1 MSEGRKTLSYLP
13 SGQMLKEV
21 ISLNAEGIQ
30 NDALLLAVHEKMNF
44 VRTEGDSNVTMVDE
58 TDLLQKVVQNPYP
71 YIVKGPSGGGKSHAI
86 RWIELNL
93 RSDPKLKQWHIVRI
107 PKAANVRTTLR
118 LILQGLEGTAFDV
131 IRKEIAN
138 VKQEELDPERL
149 AGRLASMISESLD
162 DMYKEF
168 SGAQE
173 EKVGDFYFTTT
184 TVREHC
190 KKNRLP
196 ALFRSID
203 FLRPLI
209 SADPEGKLYA
219 IADQMINGVLDEVGD
234 EGRYRIEDDDL
245 GLDDI
250 ERFGDEAYSYI
261 EAFGLD
267 SDDYERRNALQLLDA
282 AMPAA
287 QKKLISGFFGSGE
300 TFAGVMRKIREALQK
315 EGKTLCI
322 LVEDMSLIRAIEDDL
337 VEQILIEN
345 KEDKTVCDIHSVL
358 AVTSRYEGFLR
369 HISSIVNRAGYQ
381 YEINGFDRNNT
392 NEEFVYKRI
401 ENFCAK
407 YLNAARWGTAK
418 LDAAKD
424 LIIAGKHEFWESK
437 EENEKSLAEIFGRN
451 SEGISLYPFNREAIK
466 YISRIDFER
475 EGRLEFN
482 PRTILRK
489 LLLEPLVLSGVA
501 DSKKM
506 FPLGEF
512 KSRYEVSTG
521 LLDELGQLDRE
532 EIRGGAT
539 AFANVWSGGAVS
551 LKEVRRSIEPE
562 MAEHFCFPNF
572 AEMLKGFSTV
582 SPQVPVPRVDVVQPS
597 PETEKKN
604 TGSSVIESEDNWIV
618 SCANTIDELLENPIF
633 NQTYA
638 KDIRQHLNSEI
649 DRLIAN
655 YSLQDVRLINKNV
668 TNQDKE
674 RKHIPFPIE
683 IPKNKNN
690 PKGAYLEFCTLDQ
703 LKNDD
708 SIKRFLLAFERRR
721 KNPKKDNS
729 WNYPRGLSDQR
740 AYENFMNRWTDYA
753 IPLILANVRAKYGK
767 EAVERQLQS
776 LAKVSPRKFLDGRPV
791 EVLNALLE
799 KFAPQDSD
807 SLSLNGFSTGLERVD
822 SQITKNVVFWEN
834 WSENRSNIIKYYGD
848 RHPYSISGDAIV
860 EIIERTRQKVQPASV
875 ESIFRLSHQ
884 EYREKYKNIDN
895 YFVDFDGTDEF
906 RSAMKKMNAVIHKAS
921 ENGQYNNMSINS
933 ERFRMIISRTEDV
946 DDEKILQLINLS
958 RPYSYS
964 GSADLLL
971 RFPRDSA
978 NAIED
983 VLSRWDEFIRNNK
996 SVIDENNERSQGDQR
1011 QKSVKGLSELFQK
1024 LKGLIDEWQ

>member
-1 MSEGRKTLSYLP
+1 M
-13 SGQMLKEV
+13 
-21 ISLNAEGIQ
+21 
-30 NDALLLAVHEKMNF
+30 
-44 VRTEGDSNVTMVDE
+44 
-58 TDLLQKVVQNPYP
+58 
-71 YIVKGPSGGGKSHAI
+71 
-86 RWIELNL
+86 
-93 RSDPKLKQWHIVRI
+93 
-107 PKAANVRTTLR
+107 
-118 LILQGLEGTAFDV
+118 
-131 IRKEIAN
+131 
-138 VKQEELDPERL
+138 
-149 AGRLASMISESLD
+149 
-162 DMYKEF
+162 
-168 SGAQE
+168 
-173 EKVGDFYFTTT
+173 
-184 TVREHC
+184 
-190 KKNRLP
+190 
-196 ALFRSID
+196 
-203 FLRPLI
+203 
-209 SADPEGKLYA
+209 
-219 IADQMINGVLDEVGD
+219 
-234 EGRYRIEDDDL
+234 
-245 GLDDI
+245 GLDDAN
-250 ERFGDEAYSYI
+250 RFGEEAFLYI
-261 EAFGLD
+261 EEFGLD

-282 AMPAA
+282 VMPAA

-300 TFAGVMRKIREALQK
+300 TFSGVMRKIRETLQK
-315 EGKTLCI
+315 KGKTLCI

-345 KEDKTVCDIHSVL
+345 KEDKSICNIHSVL

-369 HISSIVNRAGYQ
+369 HSSSIVNRAGYQ

-392 NEEFVYKRI
+392 NEEFVYERI

-418 LDAAKD
+418 LDASKD

-451 SEGISLYPFNREAIK
+451 SEGISLYPFNRRAIR
-466 YISRIDFER
+466 YIAGIDFER

-506 FPLGEF
+506 FPLVEF
-512 KSRYEVSTG
+512 DSRYEVSAG
-521 LLDELGQLDRE
+521 LVDELGQLDRE
-532 EIRGGAT
+532 EIRRGART
-539 AFANVWSGGAVS
+539 FANVWSGGAVS
-551 LKEVRRSIEPE
+551 LEATRRSIEPE

-572 AEMLKGFSTV
+572 ADMLKGFSAV
-582 SPQVPVPRVDVVQPS
+582 KPEERKVPVPGDDVVQPS

-604 TGSSVIESEDNWIV
+604 TDSRVIEPEDNWIV

-655 YSLQDVRLINKNV
+655 YSLKDVRLINKNV

-674 RKHIPFPIE
+674 VKHVPFPIE

-729 WNYPRGLSDQR
+729 WNYLRGLSDQR

-753 IPLILANVRAKYGK
+753 IPLILANVRAKNGK
-767 EAVERQLQS
+767 EAVERQLES
-776 LAKVSPRKFLDGRPV
+776 LAKVSPRKSLDGRPV
-791 EVLNALLE
+791 EILNALLE

-807 SLSLNGFSTGLERVD
+807 PLSLNGLSTGLERVD
-822 SQITKNVVFWEN
+822 SQITKNVVFWAN
-834 WSENRSNIIKYYGD
+834 WSENRSDIIKYYGD
-848 RHPYSISGDAIV
+848 RHPYSISGDAIL
-860 EIIERTRQKVQPASV
+860 EIIERTHQKVQPASV
-875 ESIFRLSHQ
+875 ESIFRLSHL

-895 YFVDFDGTDEF
+895 YFADFDGTEEF
-906 RSAMKKMNAVIHKAS
+906 RLAMKKMNAVIQKAS

-933 ERFRMIISRTEDV
+933 ERFRMIISGTEDV
-946 DDEKILQLINLS
+946 NDEKILQLINLS
-958 RPYSYS
+958 RPYSYN

-971 RFPRDSA
+971 RFPMGSA

-983 VLSRWDEFIRNNK
+983 VLSRWDEFIINNK
-996 SVIDENNERSQGDQR
+996 SVIDENNEKSKGDQR

-1024 LKGLIDEWQ
+1024 LKGLIDEW